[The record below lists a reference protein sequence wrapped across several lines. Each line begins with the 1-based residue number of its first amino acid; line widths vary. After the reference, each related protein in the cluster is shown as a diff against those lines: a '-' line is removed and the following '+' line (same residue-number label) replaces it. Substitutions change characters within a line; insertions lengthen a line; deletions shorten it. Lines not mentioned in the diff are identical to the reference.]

1 MSHFPNTVIYM
12 NLVMYLIRVS
22 EEEPEQQVRLK
33 FIVSPLVG
41 LKAIK
46 SEHSCWVAELRL
58 SPTSRCR
65 ASGCRS
71 CETSYPPAWHLC
83 RLSSPWQHGGEA
95 RKGEGVPVNKEWGKQ
110 RKGRVGNEEKRNRDW
125 FWTPHPSRVINF
137 RLRTEWWTFFRLL
150 VASSPTHQALLW
162 GVITS
167 DNNGCTLTSPC
178 YVWNTVE
185 WLRAVWKILVI
196 SCQLWLAHVCPM
208 CLHYELYRNH

>member
-125 FWTPHPSRVINF
+125 FWTSHQGLSISDSGLSGEHFSVS
-137 RLRTEWWTFFRLL
+137 LL
-150 VASSPTHQALLW
+150 LAPLP
-162 GVITS
+162 IR
-167 DNNGCTLTSPC
+167 PC
-178 YVWNTVE
+178 YEESSLVTTM
-185 WLRAVWKILVI
+185 AVHWRH
-196 SCQLWLAHVCPM
+196 LATCGIQWSGSGQSG
-208 CLHYELYRNH
+208 RF